1 MRRSNAPL
9 LSWIACG
16 DDMHEQAGKP
26 TPEHG
31 NETSQPDLHVLRTGT
46 YLHTHC
52 PSCNANLLEDE
63 WIRLNVTAGKEKG
76 ELLLS
81 PRFNVFD
88 KSLTISLNTGEEV
101 DDFSCPRCNETL
113 MDETESCEICGSRTA
128 RILVSA
134 VQLDIHLY
142 VCARMGCPWHGL
154 SEKDRERLI
163 LDK

>member
-1 MRRSNAPL
+1 MDEH
-9 LSWIACG
+9 IG
-16 DDMHEQAGKP
+16 EP
-26 TPEHG
+26 TPASDQK
-31 NETSQPDLHVLRTGT
+31 NRNSDLAVLRTGT

-52 PSCNANLLEDE
+52 PSCGANLIENE
-63 WIRLNVTAGKEKG
+63 WIRLSVTAGSETG
-76 ELLLS
+76 ELKLS

-88 KSLTISLNTGEEV
+88 KSLTISLTPGEEV
-101 DDFSCPRCNETL
+101 DDFSCPRCHKTL
-113 MDETESCEICGSRTA
+113 MDETEACELCGSKTA

-154 SEKDRERLI
+154 SEKDRERLV